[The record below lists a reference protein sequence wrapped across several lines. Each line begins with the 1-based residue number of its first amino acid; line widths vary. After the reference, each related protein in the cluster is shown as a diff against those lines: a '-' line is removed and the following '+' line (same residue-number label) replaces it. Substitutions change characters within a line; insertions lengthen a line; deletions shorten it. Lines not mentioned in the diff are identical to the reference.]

1 MIGGVDWMSA
11 ARIKTIVISALV
23 LVNAFFLTII
33 LIDNYA
39 QARDERQMIESVC
52 SILQSSG
59 IEISPDNIIT
69 SGALR
74 TMRTARGGEVEA
86 AIAYAFL
93 GRVDMTDQGTI
104 YQYENPERGV
114 ADFYSAG
121 DFVIQL
127 REGVITATDSALK
140 TTKDLLRDMRLET
153 SAPVISANT
162 EGEMVSV
169 DSVYRGA
176 SIFNYPIEFYF
187 VRNSL
192 RTIKGRYVAGV
203 ELMEDGAEISQVGTA
218 LLRFLSAVKSGDI
231 ECKEILSVESGYQH
245 SVVGSFGEG
254 ILAPSWLI
262 TTGDGRFLVD
272 SATGEIRGI

>member
-1 MIGGVDWMSA
+1 MSA
-11 ARIKTIVISALV
+11 ARIKTIVIAALV

-33 LIDNYA
+33 LVDNHA
-39 QARDERQMIESVC
+39 DARDERQMIESVC
-52 SILQSSG
+52 SILESNG
-59 IEISPDNIIT
+59 IKINPDNIKT
-69 SGALR
+69 SGDLR

-104 YQYENPERGV
+104 YQYEDPDRGV

-127 REGVITATDSALK
+127 KEGVVTATDSVLK
-140 TTKDLLRDMRLET
+140 TTQELLRKMKLET
-153 SAPVISANT
+153 SAPVISHNS

-169 DSVYRGA
+169 DSVFRGA

-203 ELMEDGAEISQVGTA
+203 ELMEDGTEISQVGTA
-218 LLRFLSAVKSGDI
+218 LLRFLLSVNRGDI
-231 ECKEILSVESGYQH
+231 ECNEILSVEAGYQH

-254 ILAPSWLI
+254 VLAPSWLI
-262 TTGDGRFLVD
+262 TTGDGRYIID